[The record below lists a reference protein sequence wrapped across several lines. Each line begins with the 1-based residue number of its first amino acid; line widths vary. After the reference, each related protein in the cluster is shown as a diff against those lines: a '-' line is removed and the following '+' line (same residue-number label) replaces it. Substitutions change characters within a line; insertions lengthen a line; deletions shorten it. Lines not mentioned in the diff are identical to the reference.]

1 MSGAP
6 GCFLRDRALFYL
18 YRNGLDRNMKLMMR
32 FLKPHWKLCV
42 VTILLLIVDVA
53 GALVIST
60 FAAEMLNLGTSGA
73 AVEVLFATGAKM
85 AAASLISSVCAILG
99 GYVCAALSAQVGKDI
114 RMALYRKSLKL
125 SIYDFR
131 HFGTASITTRTV
143 SDVTT
148 IQFALTSFIQMVL
161 PVPVIFIVA
170 LTLAFRLDVEMGF
183 ILLAVVVV
191 VFALAMLI
199 MKSAAPLFQRLQKLL
214 DRMSTI
220 LLENITGVR
229 VVRAFNNEAREE
241 KRMGE
246 AFANYAETSIRAN
259 RRFANLDGLSFLFI
273 NLFVVI
279 VYWLSGGRISA
290 GHLQIGDI
298 TAIIGYA
305 LMVLFFLMMAQMVI
319 LTMPRALECC
329 ERVQAV
335 LDHTPEIQ
343 DMVSEDPAPSREKAE
358 EVLAFRDV
366 SFRFADAEEDTLS
379 HLNFVCRRGETTAI
393 IGGTGSGKSTIASLI
408 LRFHDVTDGAVCL
421 NGADIRGMTQ
431 HCLRDHLAYV
441 QQKAWLFS
449 GTIASNLRYSNKN
462 ATETELM
469 HAVDVAQAGDF
480 VRSLPDG
487 LNSFVAQGGTN
498 FSGGQKQR
506 LSIARALVKKPE
518 LYIFDDSFS
527 ALDFKTDAAL
537 RKALAKETKDAAVL
551 IIAQRVSTIQH
562 ANQIIVLHEGQ
573 MAGIGTHEE
582 LLQNCPVYRE
592 IYESQTK
599 EAQEA

>member
-1 MSGAP
+1 
-6 GCFLRDRALFYL
+6 
-18 YRNGLDRNMKLMMR
+18 MKLMMR

-408 LRFHDVTDGAVCL
+408 LRFHDVTDGTVCL

>member
-1 MSGAP
+1 
-6 GCFLRDRALFYL
+6 
-18 YRNGLDRNMKLMMR
+18 MKLILR

-42 VTILLLIVDVA
+42 ATILLLIIDVT

-60 FAAEMLNLGTSGA
+60 LAAQMLNLGTSGA
-73 AVEVLFATGAKM
+73 PFQRLLTTGLQMAV
-85 AAASLISSVCAILG
+85 ASILSSVCAILG
-99 GYVCAALSAQVGKDI
+99 GYACATLSARVGKDM
-114 RMALYRKSLKL
+114 RVALYDKSLKL

-143 SDVTT
+143 SDITT
-148 IQFALTSFIQMVL
+148 IQFALTSFIQMVM
-161 PVPVIFIVA
+161 PVPIIFVVA
-170 LTLAFRLDVEMGF
+170 LALAFRLDVEMGF
-183 ILLAVVVV
+183 ILLTVVAI
-191 VFALAMLI
+191 VFVLALFI
-199 MKSAAPLFQRLQKLL
+199 MNSAAPLFRRLQKLL

-229 VVRAFNNEAREE
+229 VVRAFHNEERE
-241 KRMGE
+241 KQRMGK
-246 AFANYAETSIRAN
+246 AFAGYAATSIKAN

-279 VYWLSGGRISA
+279 VYWLSGSRI
-290 GHLQIGDI
+290 GDGVLQIGDI

-305 LMVLFFLMMAQMVI
+305 LMVLYFLMMAQMVI

-329 ERVQAV
+329 ERVRAV
-335 LDHTPEIQ
+335 LEHTPEIQ
-343 DMVSEDPAPSREKAE
+343 DMVDEDPKTNARHE

-379 HLNFVCRRGETTAI
+379 HLDFVCKRGQTTAI
-393 IGGTGSGKSTIASLI
+393 IGGTGSGKSTVASLI
-408 LRFHDVTDGAVCL
+408 LRFHDATSGSVRL
-421 NGADIRGMTQ
+421 NGTDILQMTQ
-431 HCLRDHLAYV
+431 RYLRDHIAYV

-449 GTIASNLRYSNKN
+449 GTIASNLRYSAPK
-462 ATETELM
+462 ATEEELM
-469 HAVDVAQAGDF
+469 HAADVAQAGDF
-480 VRSLPDG
+480 IRSLPDG
-487 LNSFVAQGGTN
+487 LHSYVAQGGTN

-562 ANQIIVLHEGQ
+562 ANQIIVLDEGR
-573 MAGIGTHEE
+573 MAGIGTHDE

-599 EAQEA
+599 EAQEEA

>member
-1 MSGAP
+1 
-6 GCFLRDRALFYL
+6 
-18 YRNGLDRNMKLMMR
+18 MKLILQ
-32 FLKPHWKLCV
+32 FIKPHWKLCV
-42 VTILLLIVDVA
+42 ATILLLIVDVT
-53 GALVIST
+53 GTLIIST
-60 FAAEMLNLGTSGA
+60 FAAEMLNQGTSGA
-73 AVEVLFATGAKM
+73 SFEMLLNTGLKM
-85 AAASLISSVCAILG
+85 AVASIVSSVCAILG
-99 GYVCAALSAQVGKDI
+99 GYACATLSARVGKDMRVAI
-114 RMALYRKSLKL
+114 YKKSLNL

-131 HFGTASITTRTV
+131 QFGTASITTRTV
-143 SDVTT
+143 SDITT

-170 LTLAFRLDVEMGF
+170 LALAFSLDIEMGF
-183 ILLAVVVV
+183 ILLAVVAI
-191 VFALAMLI
+191 VFVLALLI
-199 MKSAAPLFQRLQKLL
+199 MKSASPLFKKLQKLL
-214 DRMSTI
+214 DRMTTI

-241 KRMGE
+241 SRMGT
-246 AFANYAETSIRAN
+246 AFSNYAQTSIKAN
-259 RRFANLDGLSFLFI
+259 RRFANLDGLSFFFI

-279 VYWLSGGRISA
+279 VYWLSGGRISS
-290 GHLQIGDI
+290 GNLQIGDI
-298 TAIIGYA
+298 TAVIGYA
-305 LMVLFFLMMAQMVI
+305 MMVLFFLMMAQMVI

-329 ERVQAV
+329 ERVRAV

-343 DMVSEDPAPSREKAE
+343 DMVSEDPKESEKE
-358 EVLAFRDV
+358 NNEVLAFRDV

-393 IGGTGSGKSTIASLI
+393 IGGTGSGKSTVASLI
-408 LRFHDVTDGAVCL
+408 LRFHDVSSGSICL
-421 NGADIRGMTQ
+421 NGTDIRQMTQ
-431 HCLRDHLAYV
+431 RGLRDHLAYV

-449 GTIASNLRYSNKN
+449 GTVADNLQYSNKN
-462 ATETELM
+462 ATEEEMM
-469 HAVDVAQAGDF
+469 HAADVAQAGEF
-480 VRSLPDG
+480 IRSLPDG
-487 LNSFVAQGGTN
+487 LNSYVAQGGTN

-537 RKALAKETKDAAVL
+537 RKALANETKDSAVL

-562 ANQIIVLHEGQ
+562 ASQIVVLHEGQ

>member
-1 MSGAP
+1 
-6 GCFLRDRALFYL
+6 
-18 YRNGLDRNMKLMMR
+18 MKLI
-32 FLKPHWKLCV
+32 FQFIKPHWKLCV
-42 VTILLLIVDVA
+42 ATILLLIVDVT
-53 GALVIST
+53 GALIIST

-73 AVEVLFATGAKM
+73 SFEVLLNTGLKM
-85 AAASLISSVCAILG
+85 SGASIISSVCAILG
-99 GYVCAALSAQVGKDI
+99 GYACAALSARVGKDM
-114 RMALYRKSLKL
+114 RVALYKKSLNL

-143 SDVTT
+143 SDITT

-170 LTLAFRLDVEMGF
+170 LALALSLDVEMGF
-183 ILLAVVVV
+183 ILLAVVAV
-191 VFALAMLI
+191 VFVLALFI
-199 MKSAAPLFQRLQKLL
+199 MKSASPLFKKLQKLL
-214 DRMSTI
+214 DRMTTI

-229 VVRAFNNEAREE
+229 VVRAFNNETREE
-241 KRMGE
+241 ERMGT
-246 AFANYAETSIRAN
+246 AFANYARTSIRAN

-273 NLFVVI
+273 NLFIVI
-279 VYWLSGGRISA
+279 VYWLSGGRISS

-329 ERVQAV
+329 ERVRAV
-335 LDHTPEIQ
+335 LEHTPEIQ
-343 DMVSEDPAPSREKAE
+343 DLVTEAPKTSGGNRD

-379 HLNFVCRRGETTAI
+379 HLDFVCKRGETTAI

-408 LRFHDVTDGAVCL
+408 LRFHDATSGSIRL
-421 NGADIRGMTQ
+421 NGTDIRRVPQ
-431 HCLRDHLAYV
+431 RYLRDHLAYV

-462 ATETELM
+462 ASEVELM
-469 HAVDVAQAGDF
+469 HAADVAQAGEF
-480 VRSLPDG
+480 IRSLPDD

-537 RKALAKETKDAAVL
+537 RKALAKETQDSAVL

-573 MAGIGTHEE
+573 MAGIGTHDE
-582 LLQNCPVYRE
+582 LLKNCPVYRE

-599 EAQEA
+599 EAQET